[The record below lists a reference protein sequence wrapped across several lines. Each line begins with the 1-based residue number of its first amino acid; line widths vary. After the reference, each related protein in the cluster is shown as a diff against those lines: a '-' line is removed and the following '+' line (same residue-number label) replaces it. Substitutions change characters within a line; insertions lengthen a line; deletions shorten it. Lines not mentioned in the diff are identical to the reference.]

1 MTTNNID
8 IGPEDRREKVV
19 LQQEGSFE
27 HQEHIVEDKAF
38 ERQLMTVR
46 LTRFISLAFGA
57 LESLIGLRV
66 VLKLLAANPSNP
78 FAYFIYQLTDLFLKP
93 FAGLVSNPASGGMVL
108 ELTSMIGMLAYGLM
122 GLGFIQL
129 VRLVLFQTRARTIAI
144 YDKKH

>member
-8 IGPEDRREKVV
+8 IGSEDRREKVV

-27 HQEHIVEDKAF
+27 HKEHVIEDKGF
-38 ERQLMTVR
+38 ERQLVTIR
-46 LTRFISLAFGA
+46 LTHFIYLAFGV

-66 VLKLLAANPSNP
+66 VLKFLAANPANP

-93 FAGLVSNPASGGMVL
+93 FTGLVSNPASGGMVL
-108 ELTSMIGMLAYGLM
+108 ELTSMIGMLVYGLV

-129 VRLVLFQTRARTIAI
+129 VHLALFQTRSRTIAI
-144 YDKKH
+144 YDKKR